1 MKGGPIRSPFHLSF
15 DFDRGSS
22 SILSGMASTSP
33 DLERLASIRTIDLT
47 TYGRKS
53 GKPRRIEIWWFHVNG
68 RFIITGTPGRRD
80 WLANVGAN
88 PAVIV
93 HVDGR
98 DIEATATLI
107 EDREIRLEV
116 FNQPDTRWYSTQAQL
131 DRLLDEAPMVEI
143 HLSADTQQ
151 S

>member
-1 MKGGPIRSPFHLSF
+1 LS
-15 DFDRGSS
+15 S
-22 SILSGMASTSP
+22 LASTPP
-33 DLERLASIRTIDLT
+33 DLGRLASIRTIDIT

-80 WLANVGAN
+80 WLANVRAN
-88 PAVIV
+88 PSVIV

-98 DIEATATLI
+98 DIEATANLI
-107 EDREIRLEV
+107 EERESRLEV
-116 FNQPDTRWYSTQAQL
+116 FSQPDTSWYSTQAQL
-131 DRLLDEAPMVEI
+131 DHLVAEAPMIEI
-143 HLSADTQQ
+143 DLSADTQQ